1 MLTIRKEQ
9 AAVFEEASR
18 LDFENRMMAHIKKF
32 FPEHFATLEEGKT
45 RQLIQFAIERA
56 ATHGIVNERDVCK
69 FTDLMVAFGPGFE
82 QDPKCP
88 WAAKILTDTAATTPS
103 KRVDTLYDQGISR
116 LETKAARES

>member
-9 AAVFEEASR
+9 TAVFEDASR

-32 FPEHFATLEEGKT
+32 FPEHYAALAEEKT

-56 ATHGIVNERDVCK
+56 ETHGIVNERDVCK
-69 FTDLMVAFGPGFE
+69 FTDLMIAFGPGFE

-88 WAAKILTDTAATTPS
+88 WAAKILTDPAVTTPS
-103 KRVDTLYDQGISR
+103 KRVDKLYDQGISR
-116 LETKAARES
+116 LETRATRER